1 MQWFR
6 GSLIPSLRRR
16 PESSGVNS
24 QLDSGLRQNDEPKH
38 FLIGLL
44 LGLIA
49 LTIPPMGYAQQHT
62 HHGGNAAVVSG
73 PPKIETGRVPTASF
87 DVNGRLWL
95 AWLHGQH
102 IYVNYSDDMGKS
114 FSSPVKVNPEPEKIH
129 HNGEARPKIVVDRL
143 GRIFVA
149 YTQKLPKRFT
159 GNIRFSRSVDG
170 GKNFSVPLTVNDNLD
185 VISHRFVSMALDA
198 DDKLHLVWL
207 DGRDFMAAKKKG
219 QEYNGSALYYSVSAD
234 HGASFQSNTKLADY
248 TCQCCRIA
256 MALDDKQQPVILWRH
271 IFAND
276 SDDGINRDHAIL
288 SLSKGNVVQRVS
300 FENWAA
306 KSCPHHGPALDID
319 SDGRYHMTWFN
330 IDNGKPGLYY
340 GHSDDQGKTVSAVYN
355 FSGGSDQAQHPDLI
369 EFNGKIFLIWKAF
382 DGQQTTVW
390 LKQSSDDGNSWS
402 EEQSIAATDK
412 QSDYP
417 YLLKHGE
424 HLYLSWH
431 VQGEGYR
438 LLEISGVGQ

>member
-6 GSLIPSLRRR
+6 
-16 PESSGVNS
+16 
-24 QLDSGLRQNDEPKH
+24 
-38 FLIGLL
+38 GLL

-49 LTIPPMGYAQQHT
+49 LTFPPMGYAQQHT
-62 HHGGNAAVVSG
+62 HHGGNDAVVSG
-73 PPKIETGRVPTASF
+73 PPSIVTGRVPTASF
-87 DVNGRLWL
+87 DFNGRLWL

-102 IYVNYSDDMGKS
+102 IYVNHSDDLGKS

-129 HNGEARPKIVVDRL
+129 HNGEARPKIAVDRQ

-170 GKNFSVPLTVNDNLD
+170 GKSFSAPVTVNDNLE

-207 DGRDFMAAKKKG
+207 DGRDFMVAKNKG
-219 QEYNGSALYYSVSAD
+219 QDYNGSALYYSVSED
-234 HGASFQSNTKLADY
+234 HGANFQANQKLADY

-256 MALDDKQQPVILWRH
+256 MTLDEKQQPVILWRH

-276 SDDGINRDHAIL
+276 SGDGINRDHAIL
-288 SLSKGNVVQRVS
+288 SLSKGSTLQRVS

-306 KSCPHHGPALDID
+306 EACPHHGPALAIGA
-319 SDGRYHMTWFN
+319 DGRYHMAWFN
-330 IDNGKPGLYY
+330 IEDGKPGLYY
-340 GHSDDQGKTVSAVYN
+340 GYSDDQGKTVSTAYR
-355 FSGGSDQAQHPDLI
+355 FAGGSDQAQHTDVL
-369 EFNGKIFLIWKAF
+369 EFNGSVYLVWKAF

-390 LKQSSDDGNSWS
+390 LMQSEDSGESWNKAVA
-402 EEQSIAATDK
+402 IASTDK

-417 YLLKHGE
+417 YLLQHDAN
-424 HLYLSWH
+424 LYLSWH
-431 VQGEGYR
+431 VVDEGYH
-438 LLEISGVGQ
+438 LLDISETAE